1 MQGEGVPTLE
11 GHNRGPLFIQESDF
25 SIRSWCTADRV
36 LQEGLPVYIL
46 SWRIDANSKMF
57 WF

>member
-36 LQEGLPVYIL
+36 LQERLPVYIL

-57 WF
+57 